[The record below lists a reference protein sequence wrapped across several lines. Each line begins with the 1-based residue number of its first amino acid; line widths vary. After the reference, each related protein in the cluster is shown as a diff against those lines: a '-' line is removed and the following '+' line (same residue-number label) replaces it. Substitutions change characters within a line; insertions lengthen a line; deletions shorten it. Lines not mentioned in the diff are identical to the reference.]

1 MHSLS
6 RRLFLIPTLA
16 LAAACDRGAQNA
28 ADSAALAADLALAQ
42 QPQRAY
48 PLLEDTALNTQAET
62 KAPATPAR
70 TVNPEGLRARNPAP
84 RPRPV
89 ETVERT
95 VETPTSPAPAP
106 APARAPGFEAGT
118 SFSAITKGP
127 ICTTNLPGDKIVA
140 TLEAPV
146 QGQNGASIPAGTTV
160 VLEVA
165 SVTTGD
171 TPQSAQISLRIRSIM
186 INDEPV
192 PVDASVTI
200 ASALERREVPR
211 DRNADRRK
219 VVTGAI
225 AGAVLGQILGRDTK
239 STVIGAAAGT
249 AAGAVAAAASKQYD
263 ACLPAGGT
271 VRATTT
277 RQITLSA

>member
-1 MHSLS
+1 MLRLS
-6 RRLFLIPTLA
+6 RHLTIVATLA
-16 LAAACDRGAQNA
+16 LVAACDRKTQSA
-28 ADSAALAADLALAQ
+28 ADSAALAADLALVAQ
-42 QPQRAY
+42 SQPVY
-48 PLLEDTALNTQAET
+48 PQFQDTALSTQQAKT
-62 KAPATPAR
+62 PATPTR
-70 TVNPEGLRARNPAP
+70 VNPEGLRARTPTP
-84 RPRPV
+84 RPRPTDV
-89 ETVERT
+89 ATRT
-95 VETPTSPAPAP
+95 VETPSAPAP

-118 SFSAITKGP
+118 SFSAITKAP
-127 ICTTNLPGDKIVA
+127 ICTTNLPGDKIIA
-140 TLEAPV
+140 TLDAPV

-165 SVTTGD
+165 SVTAGD
-171 TPQSAQISLRIRSIM
+171 NPESAQISLRVRSIM

-192 PVDASVTI
+192 PVEADVTLAST
-200 ASALERREVPR
+200 LERREVPR
-211 DRNADRRK
+211 DKNADRRK

-249 AAGAVAAAASKQYD
+249 AAGAAAAAASRKYD
-263 ACLPAGGT
+263 ACLPAGGV

>member
-1 MHSLS
+1 MHRTS
-6 RRLFLIPTLA
+6 RHFVLLATLA
-16 LAAACDRGAQNA
+16 IVAACDRNERTS
-28 ADSAALAADLALAQ
+28 ADSAALAADLALVQQQAQ
-42 QPQRAY
+42 QV
-48 PLLEDTALNTQAET
+48 PLEFRDTAISTAAET
-62 KAPATPAR
+62 RAPATPR
-70 TVNPEGLRARNPAP
+70 STTPQRPRVSTPAP
-84 RPRPV
+84 RPRPAEV
-89 ETVERT
+89 AART
-95 VETPTSPAPAP
+95 VMTPTASAP
-106 APARAPGFEAGT
+106 APARAPGFESGT
-118 SFSAITKGP
+118 SFSVITKSP

-140 TLEAPV
+140 TLDSPV

-165 SVTTGD
+165 SVTPGD
-171 TPQSAQISLRIRSIM
+171 NPESAQIALRVRTIM

-211 DRNADRRK
+211 DRNSDRRK

-225 AGAVLGQILGRDTK
+225 AGAVLGQIMGRDTK
-239 STVIGAAAGT
+239 STVIGAAAG
-249 AAGAVAAAASKQYD
+249 AGAGAVAAAASKKYD
-263 ACLPAGGT
+263 ACLPAGGV

>member
-1 MHSLS
+1 M
-6 RRLFLIPTLA
+6 RRSPSYLVIVTTLA
-16 LAAACDRGAQNA
+16 LVAACDRHSQSAS
-28 ADSAALAADLALAQ
+28 DSAALAADLALVAQ
-42 QPQRAY
+42 SQPTNLQFQ
-48 PLLEDTALNTQAET
+48 DTALSTTET
-62 KAPATPAR
+62 KAPAKPAR
-70 TVNPEGLRARNPAP
+70 INPEGLRARTPTR

-95 VETPTSPAPAP
+95 VETPSAPSP

-118 SFSAITKGP
+118 SFSAVTKSP

-140 TLEAPV
+140 TLDAPV

-165 SVTTGD
+165 SVTPGD
-171 TPQSAQISLRIRSIM
+171 SPESAQISLRVRSIM

-192 PVDASVTI
+192 PVDASVTV

-225 AGAVLGQILGRDTK
+225 AGAVLGQIMGRDTK

-249 AAGAVAAAASKQYD
+249 AAGAAAAAASRKYD
-263 ACLPAGGT
+263 ACLPAGGV

>member
-1 MHSLS
+1 MLS
-6 RRLFLIPTLA
+6 SRHIAIVATLA
-16 LAAACDRGAQNA
+16 LAAACDRNKQSA
-28 ADSAALAADLALAQ
+28 ADSAALAADLALVQ
-42 QPQRAY
+42 QSQPVYPQFQ
-48 PLLEDTALNTQAET
+48 DTAMSTAAA

-70 TVNPEGLRARNPAP
+70 VNPEGLRARNPAP

-89 ETVERT
+89 EVAERP
-95 VETPTSPAPAP
+95 VETPAPTP
-106 APARAPGFEAGT
+106 APARVPGFAAGT
-118 SFSAITKGP
+118 SFAVITKTP

-140 TLEAPV
+140 TLDSPV
-146 QGQNGASIPAGTTV
+146 EGQNGASIPAGTTV

-165 SVTTGD
+165 SVTPGD
-171 TPQSAQISLRIRSIM
+171 NPQSAQISLRVRSIM

-192 PVDASVTI
+192 PVEADVTI

-211 DRNADRRK
+211 DKNADRRK
-219 VVTGAI
+219 VVTGAV
-225 AGAVLGQILGRDTK
+225 AGAILGQIMGRDTK

-249 AAGAVAAAASKQYD
+249 AAGAAAAAASRKYD
-263 ACLPAGGT
+263 ACLPAGGV

>member
-1 MHSLS
+1 MS
-6 RRLFLIPTLA
+6 RSVQLTIIATLA
-16 LAAACDRGAQNA
+16 LAAACDRQTQSA
-28 ADSAALAADLALAQ
+28 ADSAALAADLALVAQ
-42 QPQRAY
+42 SQPVY
-48 PLLEDTALNTQAET
+48 PQFQDTALNTRTET

-70 TVNPEGLRARNPAP
+70 VNPEGLRARNPAP

-89 ETVERT
+89 EAVRT
-95 VETPTSPAPAP
+95 VETPSAPAP
-106 APARAPGFEAGT
+106 APGRAPGFAAGT
-118 SFSAITKGP
+118 SFSAITSSP

-140 TLEAPV
+140 TLDAPV
-146 QGQNGASIPAGTTV
+146 EGQNGASIPAGTTV

-165 SVTTGD
+165 SVTPGD
-171 TPQSAQISLRIRSIM
+171 NPESAQISLRVRSIM

-192 PVDASVTI
+192 PVDANVTL
-200 ASALERREVPR
+200 ASGLERREVPR

-225 AGAVLGQILGRDTK
+225 AGAVLGQIMGRDTK

-249 AAGAVAAAASKQYD
+249 AAGAAAAAASRKFD
-263 ACLPAGGT
+263 ACLPAGGV

>member
-1 MHSLS
+1 MFVSS
-6 RRLFLIPTLA
+6 RRIAFLATLA
-16 LAAACDRGAQNA
+16 LAAACDRSERTA
-28 ADSAALAADLALAQ
+28 ADSAALAADLALVAQ
-42 QPQRAY
+42 TQPVY
-48 PLLEDTALNTQAET
+48 PQLQDTALSTVT
-62 KAPATPAR
+62 KAKAPSAPAR
-70 TVNPEGLRARNPAP
+70 VNPEGLRARSPAP

-89 ETVERT
+89 EVVERPADT
-95 VETPTSPAPAP
+95 PAPAP

-118 SFSAITKGP
+118 SFSAITKTP

-140 TLEAPV
+140 TLDSPV
-146 QGQNGASIPAGTTV
+146 EGQNGASIPAGTTV

-165 SVTTGD
+165 SVTPGD
-171 TPQSAQISLRIRSIM
+171 TPESARISLRVRSIM

-192 PVDASVTI
+192 SVDADVTI

-225 AGAVLGQILGRDTK
+225 AGAILGQIMGRDTK

-249 AAGAVAAAASKQYD
+249 AAGAAAAAASRQYD
-263 ACLPAGGT
+263 ACLPAGGV

>member
-1 MHSLS
+1 MLTTS
-6 RRLFLIPTLA
+6 RHLVFLATLA
-16 LAAACDRGAQNA
+16 LVAACDRTERTA
-28 ADSAALAADLALAQ
+28 ADSAALADDLALVQQQAQ
-42 QPQRAY
+42 QV
-48 PLLEDTALNTQAET
+48 PLEFRDTALSTVAET
-62 KAPATPAR
+62 RASSTPRTTAPQRPRVTAS
-70 TVNPEGLRARNPAP
+70 AP

-89 ETVERT
+89 EVVERT
-95 VETPTSPAPAP
+95 VETPVAPAP

-118 SFSAITKGP
+118 SFSVITKNP

-140 TLEAPV
+140 TLDSPV

-165 SVTTGD
+165 SVTPGD
-171 TPQSAQISLRIRSIM
+171 NPQSAQIALRVRTIM

-192 PVDASVTI
+192 PVDAAVTI

-211 DRNADRRK
+211 DKNADRRK

-225 AGAVLGQILGRDTK
+225 AGAVLGQIMGRDTK
-239 STVIGAAAGT
+239 STVIGAAAG
-249 AAGAVAAAASKQYD
+249 AGAGAVAAAASKQYD
-263 ACLPAGGT
+263 ACLPAGGV

-277 RQITLSA
+277 RQITLGA

>member
-1 MHSLS
+1 MLRSS
-6 RRLFLIPTLA
+6 RHVAIFAA
-16 LAAACDRGAQNA
+16 LAFVAACDRNSQSS

-42 QPQRAY
+42 QTQPAY
-48 PLLEDTALNTQAET
+48 PLLQDSALDTRTET

-70 TVNPEGLRARNPAP
+70 PVNPEGLRARTPTP

-89 ETVERT
+89 ETVERP
-95 VETPTSPAPAP
+95 VETPRTPAPTSAVS
-106 APARAPGFEAGT
+106 RAPGFETGT
-118 SFSAITKGP
+118 SFSAITSSP

-140 TLEAPV
+140 TLDAPV

-165 SVTTGD
+165 SVTPGD
-171 TPQSAQISLRIRSIM
+171 NPEAAQISLRVRSIM

-200 ASALERREVPR
+200 ASTLERREVPR

-225 AGAVLGQILGRDTK
+225 AGAVLGQIMGRDTK

-249 AAGAVAAAASKQYD
+249 AAGAVAAAASRKYD
-263 ACLPAGGT
+263 ACLPAGGA